1 MLSLPSGFSV
11 EPLLPNAV
19 TLLLVLLALALFGA
33 RRSPTGSRRM
43 APWVRALALLGAV
56 WAYALSA
63 PGLARGLLTPLEQF
77 RPAVDLATVQ
87 AGADIVLLASG
98 SVERHEGRAV
108 VRLDRAAW
116 ERTAA
121 AAALWQRSRA
131 RLFVVGGP
139 LMDGLSPARAMAD
152 AAIAWGVPADRVV
165 VDDRAT
171 TTRDSYDRLPALAAS
186 PQPWL
191 VTSASHM
198 RRALWSAEQK
208 GLSLRAFPCDYLST
222 DPPGWQQWLPSTF
235 AVRQNA
241 VALHEWVGL
250 LAYRISA
257 GR

>member
-1 MLSLPSGFSV
+1 MASLPSGFSV
-11 EPLLPNAV
+11 EPLLPNGV
-19 TLLLVLLALALFGA
+19 TLLLVLLLLAYVGG
-33 RRSPTGSRRM
+33 RSRAAGSRRM
-43 APWVRALALLGAV
+43 RRGLRGLALLGAV

-63 PGLARGLLTPLEQF
+63 PGVARGLLMPLEQF

-87 AGADIVLLASG
+87 AGGDIVLLASG
-98 SVERHEGRAV
+98 SVERHAGRAV

-121 AAALWQRSRA
+121 AAALWQRTQGK
-131 RLFVVGGP
+131 LMVVGGP

-171 TTRDSYDRLPALAAS
+171 TTRDSFDRLPILAGA

-208 GLSLRAFPCDYLST
+208 GLSLVAFPCDYLST
-222 DPPGWQQWLPSTF
+222 DSPGWQQWLPSNF

-250 LAYRISA
+250 AAYRLSA
-257 GR
+257 AR